1 MNSRKEGY
9 LIRFGYPFFLP
20 WFRTKALNFR
30 NCTSPVHPAQA

>member
-20 WFRTKALNFR
+20 WVQNKGAEF
-30 NCTSPVHPAQA
+30 P